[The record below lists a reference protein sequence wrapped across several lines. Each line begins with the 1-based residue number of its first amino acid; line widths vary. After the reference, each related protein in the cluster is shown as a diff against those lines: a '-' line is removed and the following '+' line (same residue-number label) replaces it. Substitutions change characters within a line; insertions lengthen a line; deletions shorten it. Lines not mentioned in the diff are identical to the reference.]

1 MMKIKIYILVI
12 LVLATGSCNSNKTA
26 IEPEDLGYEAPVP
39 PVTVNQSNVFTIEFY
54 SLLNNEPLFK
64 NYDYKSVVDHITGN
78 KIALAYLF
86 DRSDIELGETPSIVD
101 IAWKSKMNSFF
112 IQNNVDEKEIEG
124 TGMIV
129 RPLVNVFEGIA
140 IVDSFYI
147 GGCTLLAPLSQPV
160 SIILMTCKITQNFQ
174 FSMIAKYIGE
184 LFPTNKVI
192 VGTLKNDME
201 EEMKTYLKYHL
212 KNFRLSFYSPEK
224 QQNTYKI
231 FFLTPVN
238 FVCREVTRT
247 MIENIPMYECK
258 IEYLN

>member
-64 NYDYKSVVDHITGN
+64 NYEYKSVVDHITGN

-112 IQNNVDEKEIEG
+112 IQNNIDEKKIEG

-147 GGCTLLAPLSQPV
+147 GGCALLAPLSQPL
-160 SIILMTCKITQNFQ
+160 SITLMTCKINQNYQ
-174 FSMIAKYIGE
+174 FPILTKYIGE
-184 LFPTNKVI
+184 SFNTNKVI
-192 VGTLKNDME
+192 IGTLKNDME
-201 EEMKTYLKYHL
+201 EGMKTYLKYHL
-212 KNFRLSFYSPEK
+212 KNFRLSFFFPEN
-224 QQNTYKI
+224 QQNAYMI

-238 FVCREVTRT
+238 FVCRNIDNSLVG
-247 MIENIPMYECK
+247 NIPMYECK